1 MIYMN
6 NYDDLEDSAYADML
20 KRNLKKKDLQEEI
33 LLETSFMKKHMED
46 ESNER
51 VPKTIVK
58 RKIDISE
65 YR

>member
-1 MIYMN
+1 MN

-33 LLETSFMKKHMED
+33 LRETSFMKKHMED
-46 ESNER
+46 EANER
-51 VPKTIVK
+51 VSKTIVK